1 MSDPDS
7 LTFFF
12 SLVGVFL
19 SFLVGV
25 FFSLLV
31 GVVYQDKGKIS
42 VVCR

>member
-25 FFSLLV
+25 A
-31 GVVYQDKGKIS
+31 YQDKGGVSGRRPTILKPHNE
-42 VVCR
+42 